1 MNNGEFNFDF
11 MWRRQTNKYVKIT
24 PETGTVQKG
33 SEVVI
38 DIEYTPISE
47 HQLNNFKMVL
57 SLVSGPRYEFSLTG
71 KARKPGVKLNSNL
84 FDFGPSFV
92 TSQPGPI
99 TKMLEITN
107 QDAQAISIESNFEKK
122 NYLDFQI
129 VPGQVIMPD
138 EKLEIPIIFTP
149 REIKKYEESIK
160 LDFNGLYFVDMKIMG
175 QGIPMHL
182 DLKDP
187 EHHKVDMG
195 TISVD
200 GKSNRTIP
208 LINRSIKPVKF
219 SIFPATS
226 AFEKQDLSLKLP
238 GNKLTDIVLKPKEQL
253 PIEIKFRPTVR
264 MLNFAHD
271 VMIRIEGLEENRKL
285 FTVSGVAQGIELRV
299 MDDILAFGS
308 VVKDSRL
315 TKSI

>member
-1 MNNGEFNFDF
+1 
-11 MWRRQTNKYVKIT
+11 
-24 PETGTVQKG
+24 
-33 SEVVI
+33 
-38 DIEYTPISE
+38 
-47 HQLNNFKMVL
+47 
-57 SLVSGPRYEFSLTG
+57 
-71 KARKPGVKLNSNL
+71 
-84 FDFGPSFV
+84 
-92 TSQPGPI
+92 
-99 TKMLEITN
+99 MLEITN